1 MTEISASAI
10 AINAPTK
17 RWHLGILSAFVLVCL
32 WGLVF
37 LSLVEKRQQVIG
49 DIYYFSTA
57 DTALT
62 VEQAALVDEK
72 TWQSIGSDNSLG
84 MSDDAYWF
92 RFSVPDVI
100 RQDSKEKL
108 LEIDY
113 PMLDHLEIYLVN
125 QSENSFDIIARHQ
138 LGDLQVF
145 SQRPIDH
152 AVFLVPLTDVERIS
166 HIYARI
172 ETAGTVRFPPSIWLA
187 NDYIAYTTQHA
198 SIMTLFFGFMVAMAI
213 CNLFFFIT
221 TRSMTFLVYTGY
233 VVTLGLSLAALHGF
247 AFQYLW
253 PNNLY
258 LQGRAIA
265 ILASLTLCFAVVF
278 SNQTLDVV
286 RYSKTIE
293 KFLKFLAGMFFVFSL
308 VSWVAPY
315 AIMIKLL
322 MLMLIIAVLSILACG
337 IWLSARGSEVARY
350 YTLAWSFLL
359 LSAFSATLDNLNIVE
374 LPVSS
379 HYILI
384 FGASVETLLL
394 GLILAMRY
402 SQQRDSL
409 TAAQA
414 IALEQEQAATKAKDE
429 LIKVQQESQD
439 ELEYKVQERTLELDL
454 ALRELSEANRELEQL
469 SAMDPLTGIPNR
481 RHFDKRLLAESR
493 RSRREQTSLAIAMLD
508 IDHFKQVNDQYG
520 HISGDQCLQQVAKI
534 LTDALKRPTDE
545 VCRFG
550 GEEFA
555 FILPNTDV
563 LGATQLLE
571 NIRLTV
577 EASEIETDEH
587 TFKVTLS
594 AGVTAT
600 TMRRE
605 GEELQLLE
613 FADSLLY
620 EAKKNGRNCVINRAF
635 SDKQQD
641 Y

>member
-1 MTEISASAI
+1 MTETSGSAI
-10 AINAPTK
+10 TTNAPSK
-17 RWHLGILSAFVLVCL
+17 RWHLGIMSAFVLVCL
-32 WGLVF
+32 WGVIF

-49 DIYYFSTA
+49 EIFYFSAPNADLSFTQVTA
-57 DTALT
+57 VNESD
-62 VEQAALVDEK
+62 
-72 TWQSIGSDNSLG
+72 WQSIGNDSSLG
-84 MSDDAYWF
+84 MSDDAHWF
-92 RFSVPDVI
+92 RFSVPEEI
-100 RQDSKEKL
+100 SQDASEKL

-113 PMLDHLEIYLVN
+113 PMLDYLDIYFVDQSGTEI
-125 QSENSFDIIARHQ
+125 DIIAHHQ

-152 AVFLVPLTDVERIS
+152 ALFLVPLTDVERLT
-166 HIYARI
+166 HVYARVQ
-172 ETAGTVRFPPSIWLA
+172 TAGTVRYPPSIWKA

-221 TRSMTFLVYTGY
+221 TRSMTFLIYTGY
-233 VVTLGLSLAALHGF
+233 VVTLGLTLAALHGF

-265 ILASLTLCFAVVF
+265 IFASLTLCFAVIF
-278 SNQTLDVV
+278 SYQKLDVGS
-286 RYSKTIE
+286 YSKRTESYLKYLARI
-293 KFLKFLAGMFFVFSL
+293 FLIFSL
-308 VSWVAPY
+308 VSWIAPY

-322 MLMLIIAVLSILACG
+322 MLMLILAVLSILACG
-337 IWLSARGSEVARY
+337 IWLSAKDSEVARY

-374 LPVSS
+374 LPISS
-379 HYILI
+379 HNILI

-414 IALEQEQAATKAKDE
+414 IALEQELAATKAKDE

-454 ALRELSEANRELEQL
+454 ALRELSEANRELQQL
-469 SAMDPLTGIPNR
+469 SAMDQLTGIPNR

-520 HISGDQCLQQVAKI
+520 HISGDQCLEQVATI
-534 LTDALKRPTDE
+534 LSEALKRPTDE

-571 NIRLTV
+571 NIRLAV
-577 EASEIETDEH
+577 EGTTIETDDH
-587 TFKVTLS
+587 TFQVTLS

-620 EAKKNGRNCVINRAF
+620 DAKKNGRNCVINRAF
-635 SDKQQD
+635 THKQQD
-641 Y
+641 